1 MEDKLYVVA
10 YEHEGVLGYL
20 TFTRTYGTKGKYLV
34 YFSPFSKPKD
44 YVNLMK
50 TKAQFDNY
58 ISTLQKKEQYLEGSE
73 YSDPSRLTTPVDFS
87 KFKLGEVSISI

>member
-58 ISTLQKKEQYLEGSE
+58 INTLQKKEQYLEDSE
-73 YSDPSRLTTPVDFS
+73 YSDPTLLTSPIDFS
-87 KFKLGEVSISI
+87 KFKLVEVSFNM

>member
-58 ISTLQKKEQYLEGSE
+58 INTLQKHGQYLEGSE

-87 KFKLGEVSISI
+87 KFKLAEVSINI